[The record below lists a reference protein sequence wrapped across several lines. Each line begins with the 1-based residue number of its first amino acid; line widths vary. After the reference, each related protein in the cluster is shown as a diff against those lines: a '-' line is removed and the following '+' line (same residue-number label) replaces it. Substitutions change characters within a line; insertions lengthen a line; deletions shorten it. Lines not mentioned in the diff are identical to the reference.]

1 MIFVAP
7 AKQITT
13 NGSLCLS
20 SICLSVMSQFA
31 FAGTT
36 CSAEHW
42 LLQSTV
48 QKVVIRPYKSISFQP
63 HQNVTFLHVPC
74 NNVYELWVSIL
85 LTFPRYF
92 NGGSDN
98 GHHTLY
104 CCFMPQS
111 EWLRAYCFL
120 SFLSVCL
127 SLCLSVCLYVV
138 KFILHYIFWTVRDRY
153 VIFDIHAYDVLP
165 SDTNVNYFV
174 TKNCAKN
181 SFLVHLSR
189 RLKCTIVITRCP
201 LSVIRPSSIVTFS
214 HFRLLLWNHWTEFKE
229 NS

>member
-13 NGSLCLS
+13 KGSLCLS
-20 SICLSVMSQFA
+20 SICLSVMSHFA

-74 NNVYELWVSIL
+74 DNVYELWVSINIIRP
-85 LTFPRYF
+85 FQRYS
-92 NGGSDN
+92 NRESDY
-98 GHHTLY
+98 GHFAVV
-104 CCFMPQS
+104 FMPRS

-127 SLCLSVCLYVV
+127 SLCLSVCCQVYPLLY
-138 KFILHYIFWTVRDRY
+138 L
-153 VIFDIHAYDVLP
+153 L
-165 SDTNVNYFV
+165 
-174 TKNCAKN
+174 NC
-181 SFLVHLSR
+181 
-189 RLKCTIVITRCP
+189 
-201 LSVIRPSSIVTFS
+201 
-214 HFRLLLWNHWTEFKE
+214 
-229 NS
+229 